1 MTLDVPA
8 PDAGSY
14 QVRCT
19 VPGHDQLGMTGTLVV
34 VAGSGDAAA
43 GQADTMDHMQHANM
57 TAEEMATAHEG
68 RRRVPRGRSDEE
80 AGQQPLEPR
89 IEDGVRIFDLD
100 ITNAFWG
107 VSKGVV
113 KKALA
118 YNGQE

>member
-57 TAEEMATAHEG
+57 TAEEMATAHEAG
-68 RRRVPRGRSDEE
+68 VDARSSRAVRRRNRATSRSSRGSRT
-80 AGQQPLEPR
+80 A
-89 IEDGVRIFDLD
+89 
-100 ITNAFWG
+100 
-107 VSKGVV
+107 
-113 KKALA
+113 
-118 YNGQE
+118 